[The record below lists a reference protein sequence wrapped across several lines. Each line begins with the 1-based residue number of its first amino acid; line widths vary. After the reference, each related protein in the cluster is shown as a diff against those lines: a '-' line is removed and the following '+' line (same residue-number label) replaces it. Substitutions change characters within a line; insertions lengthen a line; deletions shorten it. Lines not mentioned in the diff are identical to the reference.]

1 MTNVIDAQQ
10 RLMALDPARSF
21 IVQAPAGSGK
31 TGLITQRFLTLLARA
46 ERPEEIVAITF
57 TRKAAA
63 EMRSRIVEALQSAV
77 ESPPDDPHAR
87 KTWDLARAALERD
100 RICGWDLLQHPARL
114 AIQTIDSL
122 CAWLTR
128 RLPLTSG
135 FGAMP
140 GIAEDSSE
148 LYRTAARRTL
158 EDLEQGTDWTPAIET
173 LLRHLDNNI
182 GLAESMLVSMLARRD
197 QWLRHLVNFRSEPQ
211 RRPLLESALK
221 GAINDALVV
230 ARRLWPE
237 DMVAETTAVLRFAAA
252 HVETAHPLSVFAETT
267 ELPAADVN
275 ARQQW
280 KAIVDLALTGEGKW
294 RRKIDKN
301 LGFPPASKS
310 KDKAETEHFKQ
321 MKDRALALFAALAEV
336 PDLTERLN
344 DIRYLPEP
352 TYNEEQWQVVEALCE
367 LLVMAAAHLRVVF
380 NQQGRVDFSEI
391 SQSALL
397 ALGEADAPTDLALTL
412 DYRIRHLLVDE
423 FQDTSFG
430 QYSLLERLT
439 AGWQAGDGRTL
450 FVVGDPMQSIYRFRE
465 AEVGLYLRARQQ
477 GIGYVTLTPLTLHVN
492 FRSQHS
498 IVDWVNQTFCHVLP
512 QHEDIGT
519 GAVTYT
525 DSSAFRDALNLNG
538 VQIHPFLS
546 HDAEAEAEKIIELVR
561 EAQARD
567 PQGSIAV
574 LVRARSHL
582 AAIVLALKRASLR
595 FQAVEIEPLG
605 ERPVIQDLRSLT
617 CALLHPA
624 DRISWLA
631 ILRAP
636 WCGLELQD
644 LHALVGNDQHT
655 TVWDQINDLARS
667 QELSVTGQQRLQRLR
682 GVFHGAFQQRRQ
694 RSLRATVERA
704 WLALGGPACVEN
716 DTDLEDVAVFFDLL
730 DELDQAADLADF
742 EVLDQRL
749 ARLFARPDIKADS
762 RLQLMTIHKS
772 KGLEFDTVIMP
783 GLGRKAPPDENRL
796 LMWMERAGVEEGE
809 LLLAPVRAVAD
820 EQEATYDYLRRIDKQ
835 KASYESGR
843 VLYVGITRARK
854 QLHLLGHTTLDVDR
868 KIRSP
873 QRSSLLH
880 LLWPMVQSIYEH
892 HVPEKQR
899 EVISNQNTNLR
910 RLTMD
915 WQMPALPVNVG
926 MMMESLVVNH
936 DEGVDFLWAGELAR
950 SIGIVLHRLLQR
962 VAMDGGVERWSEAR
976 VATLESYCANLLKQM
991 AIPEQDMADTVSVVL
1006 AGLRKTLTDERGRWL
1021 LSSQHQEMG
1030 NELAMSGLW
1039 CDRLVNIVI
1048 DRTFVDQ
1055 DGVRWIVDYKTGSHQ
1070 GSDIEQ
1076 FLDQEMLRYRAQLER
1091 YAVMFRQFDDRPM
1104 RLGLYFPLLSGWR
1117 EWESASL

>member
-1 MTNVIDAQQ
+1 MTDVIDARQ
-10 RLMALDPARSF
+10 RQAALDPTRSF

-31 TGLITQRFLTLLARA
+31 TGLITQRFLTLLAQA

-57 TRKAAA
+57 TRKAAG

-77 ESPPDDPHAR
+77 ESPPDDPHAL
-87 KTWDLARAALERD
+87 KTWELARAALERD
-100 RICGWDLLQHPARL
+100 RTCSWNLLQYPARL

-148 LYRTAARRTL
+148 LYRAAARRTL

-211 RRPLLESALK
+211 RRLLLESALK
-221 GAINDALVV
+221 GAISDALVV

-237 DMVAETTAVLRFAAA
+237 DLVAETISVLRFAAA
-252 HVETAHPLSVFAETT
+252 NVETGHPLRVFVEMT
-267 ELPAADVN
+267 ELPATDV
-275 ARQQW
+275 AGREQW
-280 KAIVDLALTGEGKW
+280 MALAGLMLSKDGEW
-294 RRKIDKN
+294 RRRLDKR
-301 LGFPPASKS
+301 LGFPAPSS
-310 KDKAETEHFKQ
+310 TKDQTEAEQFKHMKA
-321 MKDRALALFAALAEV
+321 RAEAVLAVLAAV
-336 PDLTERLN
+336 PDLGERLN
-344 DIRYLPEP
+344 DIRHLPEP
-352 TYNEEQWQVVEALCE
+352 AYNEEQWQVVEALCE

-380 NQQGRVDFSEI
+380 NQQGQVDFSEI

-397 ALGEADAPTDLALTL
+397 ALGAADAPTDLALTL
-412 DYRIRHLLVDE
+412 DYRIRHLLLDE

-430 QYSLLERLT
+430 QYGLLERLT

-465 AEVGLYLRARQQ
+465 AEVGLYLRARRQ
-477 GIGYVTLTPLTLHVN
+477 GIGHVALTPLTLQVN
-492 FRSQHS
+492 FRSQRG

-525 DSSAFRDALNLNG
+525 DSRAFRDVLNLHG
-538 VQIHPFLS
+538 VRIHPFLS
-546 HDAEAEAEKIIELVR
+546 HDAEAESEKIIELVR
-561 EAQARD
+561 EAQVRD
-567 PQGSIAV
+567 PQGSIAI

-582 AAIVLALKRASLR
+582 AAIVPALKQAGLR

-644 LHALVGNDQHT
+644 LHALVGNDLQT
-655 TVWDQINDLARS
+655 TVWDHINDPVRCQA
-667 QELSVTGQQRLQRLR
+667 LSVVGQQRLQRLR
-682 GVFHGAFQQRRQ
+682 SVFQVALLQRRQ
-694 RSLRATVERA
+694 RTLRATVERA
-704 WLALGGPACVEN
+704 WLALGAPGCVEN
-716 DTDLEDVAVFFDLL
+716 DTDLEDAAVFFDLL
-730 DELDQAADLADF
+730 DELDQAADLSDF
-742 EVLDQRL
+742 EVLDERL
-749 ARLFARPDIKADS
+749 SRLFARPDVKADA

-796 LMWMERAGVEEGE
+796 LMWMERAGAEEGE

-820 EQEATYDYLRRIDKQ
+820 EHEATYAYLRRIDKQ
-835 KASYESGR
+835 KARYESGR
-843 VLYVGITRARK
+843 VLYVSITRARK
-854 QLHLLGHTTLDVDR
+854 QLHLLGHTTVGADN
-868 KIRSP
+868 KIRPP

-892 HVPEKQR
+892 HVPEKQAKVAR
-899 EVISNQNTNLR
+899 SQNSTLR
-910 RLTMD
+910 RLKMD
-915 WQMPALPVNVG
+915 WQMPVLPLSVG
-926 MMMESLVVNH
+926 AIMESPIIDTN
-936 DEGVDFLWAGELAR
+936 EGVDFLWAGELAR

-962 VAMDGGVERWSEAR
+962 VASDGGAEHWDELR
-976 VATLESYCANLLKQM
+976 VANMEQYCAHLLKQM
-991 AIPEQDMADTVSVVL
+991 AIPERNLADTGSIVL
-1006 AGLRKTLTDERGRWL
+1006 NGLRKALRDERGRWL

-1030 NELAMSGLW
+1030 NELAISGLW
-1039 CDRLVNIVI
+1039 RDRVVNIII
-1048 DRTFVDQ
+1048 DRTFVDR

-1070 GSDIEQ
+1070 GGDVEE
-1076 FLDQEMLRYRAQLER
+1076 FLDQEMLRYRAQLDR
-1091 YAVMFRQFDDRPM
+1091 YATMVRQFDERPI
-1104 RLGLYFPLLSGWR
+1104 RLGLYFPLLGGWR
-1117 EWESASL
+1117 EWASAG